1 MSDHVSSSAV
11 PAQPEPAVRA
21 ARPAR
26 VAHPA
31 SRAARAW
38 LARAGRLLTHAFPA
52 SVSGAVWAASLIVA
66 ALLLALSAGSA
77 HAERVRDLASIQGV
91 RDNPLIGYGL
101 LVGLDGTGDQTTQTP
116 FTVQSLSNMLSQLGV
131 TLPTGAGMQLKN
143 VAAVMVTAAL
153 PSFVRPGQ
161 AIDITVSSLGNAKS
175 LRGGTLLMTPLK
187 GADGQVY
194 AIAQGNLLI
203 GGAGA
208 SANGS
213 SVQINHLSVGRI
225 SGGAIVERAVPTD
238 LAADGVVRLEL
249 NETSFDNVL
258 RITNAVNTRFGQGT
272 ASALDGRTVALRPP
286 LDSSQQVAF
295 LAGIE
300 DVDVTPQIGNAKVVV
315 NARTGSIVMNRMV
328 TLQVC
333 AVAHGNLSVI
343 VNTTPSVSQPGPLSN
358 GTTVTTAQS
367 TIQVKQEPG
376 ALRVIGPGASLA
388 DVVKGLNALGATP
401 GDLMSILQA
410 MKAAGALNAD
420 LEII

>member
-1 MSDHVSSSAV
+1 MSDHVSTSTVLSSA
-11 PAQPEPAVRA
+11 ASGTRRILS
-21 ARPAR
+21 ARLAR
-26 VAHPA
+26 RLAHVLPA
-31 SRAARAW
+31 S
-38 LARAGRLLTHAFPA
+38 L
-52 SVSGAVWAASLIVA
+52 SGAVWAASLVAA
-66 ALLLALSAGSA
+66 ALLLALSTVPA

-101 LVGLDGTGDQTTQTP
+101 IVGLDGTGDQTTP
-116 FTVQSLSNMLSQLGV
+116 FTQQSLTNMLSQLGV
-131 TLPTGAGMQLKN
+131 TLPSGSMQVKN
-143 VAAVMVTAAL
+143 VAAVMVTASL

-161 AIDITVSSLGNAKS
+161 VIDVTVSSLANAKS

-213 SVQINHLSVGRI
+213 SVQINQLSVGRI
-225 SGGAIVERAVPTD
+225 SNGAIVERAVPTN
-238 LAADGVVRLEL
+238 LAADGIVRLEL
-249 NETSFDNVL
+249 NDTSFDNVL
-258 RITNAVNTRFGQGT
+258 RITNAVNVRFGPGT

-286 LDSSQQVAF
+286 LDPGQQVAF

-300 DVDVTPQIGNAKVVV
+300 DVDVTPQISNAKVVL

-343 VNTTPSVSQPGPLSN
+343 VNTTPSVSQPGALSS
-358 GTTVTTAQS
+358 GTTTTTAQS

-388 DVVKGLNALGATP
+388 EVVKGLNALGATP